1 MAIPWRKMGIFVSLF
16 SAFLIC
22 PLPQKWF
29 WVKRFSKFVNWLSQG
44 CKVWHILSVYNLDT
58 CKGKSKRGVRA
69 NVVGTC
75 PQTGQ
80 ESKLRNNWARCWKEA
95 CENPH
100 NMCSDPYSLWHFRRN
115 LPRRNTWFI
124 SFLRLSPRWQPL
136 FFVLLNVAENP
147 AKIRVRLTFA
157 RFFMTNCIWA
167 AKWAAIAVQTA
178 AQIGIMGQNDGKT
191 DGYSRSNNRSN
202 WHNGP
207 KWRHNG
213 RL

>member
-16 SAFLIC
+16 SPNLNC

-29 WVKRFSKFVNWLSQG
+29 WVKRFSKIVNWLSQG

-80 ESKLRNNWARCWKEA
+80 ESKLRNNWARYRKET

-100 NMCSDPYSLWHFRRN
+100 NMCSDPYSLWHFRCN
-115 LPRRNTWFI
+115 LPRWNTWFI
-124 SFLRLSPRWQPL
+124 SFLRLSPQWQPL
-136 FFVLLNVAENP
+136 FLVLLNVAENP
-147 AKIRVRLTFA
+147 AKIRVPPDFCTIFHDQLHLS
-157 RFFMTNCIWA
+157 
-167 AKWAAIAVQTA
+167 
-178 AQIGIMGQNDGKT
+178 GKMS
-191 DGYSRSNNRSN
+191 GYSRSNRRSN
-202 WHNGP
+202 WYNGP
-207 KWRHNG
+207 KWR
-213 RL
+213 